1 MPSLTTVAMAR
12 SANYSWQ
19 CSPLN
24 DYYLEAQPKNNT
36 GYAWAGGRI
45 AKDRIFNLFL
55 GITISDLSTNN
66 VKFRVFTKGPPSYPP
81 FENEFKNLDAGFY
94 MDPETLKSQ
103 NWKQLFLR
111 FGFHTLADDM
121 SFHSFSGNVRPSA
134 LFLKRTSE
142 GVIGTLVVNSGSD
155 SLPILESSEVLTQV
169 FHFKCDSEFTFE
181 VN

>member
-1 MPSLTTVAMAR
+1 MPSLTNVAMAR
-12 SANYSWQ
+12 SAHYSWQ
-19 CSPLN
+19 CSPIN
-24 DYYLEAQPKNNT
+24 DYYLQAQPKTNN
-36 GYAWAGGRI
+36 GYAWVGGRI

-66 VKFRVFTKGPPSYPP
+66 VKFRVFSKGPPSSPP
-81 FENEFKNLDAGFY
+81 FENEFKNLDAEFY
-94 MDPETLKSQ
+94 MEPETLKSQ
-103 NWKQLFLR
+103 HWGQLFRR
-111 FGFHTLADDM
+111 FGFQPLADDM

-142 GVIGTLVVNSGSD
+142 GLIGTFVVNFGSD
-155 SLPILESSEVLTQV
+155 SLQVLQSSEVLTSV